1 VPKGE
6 TNGGA
11 KYVVSFPMKT
21 MMWVAP
27 TFPGIYSSEINL
39 DLFCSGTIFN
49 NREVKYCIH
58 NNGLKRHALLRIC
71 YSI

>member
-1 VPKGE
+1 
-6 TNGGA
+6 
-11 KYVVSFPMKT
+11 MKT

-27 TFPGIYSSEINL
+27 TFPAIYSSEINL

-58 NNGLKRHALLRIC
+58 NNGVKTHALLRIC